1 MSIQPPSSS
10 PFFLRHFLPPSFFFL
25 HTCYLPFTF
34 LLFPSYI
41 FFPPSFLLL
50 SSLLLIP
57 SSDTLYS
64 SLLFLHSYLPTSK
77 SSPSPISQVVPA
89 VQDFVMNKLHRKYI
103 EPPPFNLP
111 KTFQDSHS
119 CAPLIFI
126 LSPGGDPMNALL
138 KFADDQV
145 RLRCILSSEVPYSRK
160 LLQEKTFTNWWK

>member
-1 MSIQPPSSS
+1 MSMQPPSS
-10 PFFLRHFLPPSFFFL
+10 PLLFLRPFLCSLPFSSLPSLPTFLLSALPFPSIPSSMPPPYFSFLPPS
-25 HTCYLPFTF
+25 
-34 LLFPSYI
+34 
-41 FFPPSFLLL
+41 
-50 SSLLLIP
+50 SSLLLPPI
-57 SSDTLYS
+57 YS
-64 SLLFLHSYLPTSK
+64 HSPFPPPYLNLLLHLH
-77 SSPSPISQVVPA
+77 ISQVVPA

-145 RLRCILSSEVPYSRK
+145 RLK
-160 LLQEKTFTNWWK
+160 LR

>member
-1 MSIQPPSSS
+1 MTMQLPSSLLLFLRPFLCSLPFSSSLPSLPTFLLSALPFSSIPSSMPPPSFYFLPPSSS
-10 PFFLRHFLPPSFFFL
+10 LLLPPIYS
-25 HTCYLPFTF
+25 LPP
-34 LLFPSYI
+34 FPSSYLY
-41 FFPPSFLLL
+41 LLL
-50 SSLLLIP
+50 H
-57 SSDTLYS
+57 
-64 SLLFLHSYLPTSK
+64 LH
-77 SSPSPISQVVPA
+77 ISQVVPA

-145 RLRCILSSEVPYSRK
+145 RLKFR
-160 LLQEKTFTNWWK
+160 